1 MKIKELLTDESKWTK
16 LYGARN
22 ENNDPVNP
30 RSSEAVC
37 WCLIGA
43 YIKCYGYGH
52 NDEIYMRLRN
62 KTLELNNIEIDS
74 FNDSPT
80 TTFADIR
87 KLVEE
92 LDI

>member
-16 LYGARN
+16 NTLARN
-22 ENNDPVNP
+22 AVGEEELAH
-30 RSSEAVC
+30 SEFAVS
-37 WCLIGA
+37 WCLVGA
-43 YIKCYGYGH
+43 AVKCYSFGAGDVLNKIRDYIKSPVV
-52 NDEIYMRLRN
+52 DF
-62 KTLELNNIEIDS
+62 NN
-74 FNDSPT
+74 NPQ